1 MFKMIFLIFFQ
12 YLAMSTIYCNT
23 ISSSLLKVENSEFT
37 LACSK
42 LTAQKI
48 TSFLVFRNESLNCFD
63 EFLLISF
70 EIIDIRQQN
79 KTIQEQAY
87 LTKNGCC
94 LAERQLKSKSC
105 KRIRRYK
112 NSFSPFLILI

>member
-1 MFKMIFLIFFQ
+1 MILFFFVE
-12 YLAMSTIYCNT
+12 LLFANT
-23 ISSSLLKVENSEFT
+23 IFCNAISLNSIKVENSDYT

-48 TSFLVFRNESLNCFD
+48 TSFTVSNSLALNCFD

-70 EIIDIRQQN
+70 EIIDIRTN
-79 KTIQEQAY
+79 RTSQEQAY

-94 LAERQLKSKSC
+94 LAESQVTSQSC
-105 KRIRRYK
+105 IRIRR
-112 NSFSPFLILI
+112 